1 MKIAHC
7 LFTFETGGAQVLS
20 VDLLNEMCI
29 DNEVSLIIIN
39 NKWNDKL
46 LKRLDKRVAVF
57 YIGRKEGNKNP
68 LPIIRFNLLLLRLKP
83 DVIHC
88 HEPKMVK
95 IIKTGKSKLLQ
106 TIHDVGISTDNY
118 DLYDVS
124 VAISDAVYS
133 DVILRYN
140 KDRVDK
146 VYNGVAFELFNRRQ
160 GYVTKENEPLR
171 LVQLSRLV
179 YEKKGQDILLKALQV
194 IVNEHKL
201 PGFTLDFIGGG
212 ESQAFLEKMVVELG
226 LQQYVNFI
234 GERSRDWLFENL
246 SSYHILVQPSRYE
259 GFGLTILEGLAAG
272 LPVLTSDIDGPAE
285 IISHTPAGFLFKNG
299 DIADCAS
306 KLAMMFDLY
315 ANNEVQKLM
324 DDTFL
329 PVRAMYSIKSC
340 TEKYLNVYNRLLT

>member
-46 LKRLDKRVAVF
+46 LKRLDKRVAIF

-88 HEPKMVK
+88 HEPKMAK

-106 TIHDVGISTDNY
+106 TIHDVGIPTDNY

-133 DVILRYN
+133 DVISRYN

-146 VYNGVAFELFNRRQ
+146 IYNGVAFELFNRRQ
-160 GYVTKENEPLR
+160 HYLTNKNEPLR

-179 YEKKGQDILLKALQV
+179 YEKKGQDILLKALHG
-194 IVNEHKL
+194 IVNKFNMH
-201 PGFTLDFIGGG
+201 GFTVDFIGGG
-212 ESQAFLEKMVVELG
+212 ESQSYLEEMVIELG

-246 SSYHILVQPSRYE
+246 SSYHILIQPSRYE
-259 GFGLTILEGLAAG
+259 GFGLTILEGFAAG
-272 LPVLTSDIDGPAE
+272 LPVLTSNIDGPAE
-285 IISHTPAGFLFKNG
+285 IISRAPAGFLFKNG
-299 DIADCAS
+299 DAADCAE
-306 KLAMMFDLY
+306 KLARMFELY
-315 ANNEVQKLM
+315 LNDEVEALM
-324 DDTFL
+324 NDTFL
-329 PVRAMYSIKSC
+329 PVRNMYSIKFC
-340 TEKYLNVYNRLLT
+340 TEKYLTVYNRLLN